1 MKTTDISAA
10 IASKHY
16 VRRGRAY
23 VFGPGKADLLER
35 IRETGSIAEAAKAM
49 GMSYMRAWQL
59 VKSMNRCWKEP
70 LVTTARGGSK
80 RGGSIVTETGLKVLD
95 SYRELEAAAEASTKS
110 AAKKFNS
117 FLK

>member
-1 MKTTDISAA
+1 MKSAATA

-23 VFGPGKADLLER
+23 LFGPGKAELLEH
-35 IRETGSIAEAAKAM
+35 IRQTGSIAEAAKAM
-49 GMSYMRAWQL
+49 EMSYMRAWQL
-59 VKSMNRCWKEP
+59 VKGMNKGWREP

-80 RGGSIVTETGLKVLD
+80 RGGTVVTPTGIEVLRL
-95 SYRELEAAAEASTKS
+95 YRELEATAETATKS
-110 AAKKFNS
+110 AAKKFDA

>member
-1 MKTTDISAA
+1 MKSAATA

-23 VFGPGKADLLER
+23 LFGPGKAELLER

-49 GMSYMRAWQL
+49 EMSYMRAWQL
-59 VKSMNRCWKEP
+59 VKGMNKGWREP

-80 RGGSIVTETGLKVLD
+80 RGGTVVTETGIEVLRL
-95 SYRELEAAAEASTKS
+95 YRELEATAEAATKS
-110 AAKKFNS
+110 AAKKFDA